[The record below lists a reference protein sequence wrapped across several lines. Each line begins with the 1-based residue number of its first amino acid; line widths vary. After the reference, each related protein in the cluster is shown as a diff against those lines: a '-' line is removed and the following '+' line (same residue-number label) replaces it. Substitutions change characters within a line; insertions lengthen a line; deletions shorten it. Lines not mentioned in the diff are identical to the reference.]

1 MGFWSDFKARRK
13 YKSDLAAYNFEHK
26 EWLRDAEIFKKCL
39 DALNH
44 LAKGKDAADDSLM
57 RKDGELTIWTGVGR
71 IRIPARTPSRYRGG
85 SSGFSFPVT
94 KGVRFRVGATRGTL
108 VQGESYLAE
117 AEQGEVVL
125 TTQRIIFN
133 GEKNSQEWLLGKLN
147 GISRDPTNRAFVINS
162 GNIKKTHGLSF
173 DRDTGR
179 EFSRFVSMAMKIF
192 EDGLPE
198 MISEMQDIIK
208 RSAEAEPKPPAQ
220 ILPARQIKA
229 IEG

>member
-39 DALNH
+39 DALNL

-71 IRIPARTPSRYRGG
+71 IRIPARTPSRYQGG
-85 SSGFSFPVT
+85 SSGFSIPVT

-125 TTQRIIFN
+125 TTQRVVFN
-133 GEKNSQEWLLGKLN
+133 GELNSKEWLFSKLI
-147 GISRDPTNRAFVINS
+147 GVSTNPSGDAFVINVS
-162 GNIKKTHGLSF
+162 NSKKSYGLSF
-173 DRDTGR
+173 DKKVGI
-179 EFSRFVSMAMKIF
+179 EFNRFMSMAMKIF
-192 EDGLPE
+192 EDGIPE
-198 MISEMQDIIK
+198 MISDMQDILK